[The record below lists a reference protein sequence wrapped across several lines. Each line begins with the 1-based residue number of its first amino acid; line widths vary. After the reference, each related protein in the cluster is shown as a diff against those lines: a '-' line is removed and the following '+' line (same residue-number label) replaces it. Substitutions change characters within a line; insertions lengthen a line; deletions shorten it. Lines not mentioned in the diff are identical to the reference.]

1 MGKPLRIAVDNAR
14 GITKP
19 TQLFG
24 LNQTNAEP
32 PATPAFWAR
41 PDRRSAIDG
50 PACNYLARP
59 SFSPKKSM
67 AIAAAM
73 TTAIKIAAPRIS
85 SREKPR
91 S

>member
-50 PACNYLARP
+50 PACNYLA
-59 SFSPKKSM
+59 
-67 AIAAAM
+67 
-73 TTAIKIAAPRIS
+73 
-85 SREKPR
+85 
-91 S
+91 